1 MLLRTTEIQN
11 LFKDYSEG
19 RKIKKQPRFWYFYL
33 VFITLMFEVKGSKN
47 SIVYDIEIKNWRLLG
62 GGEGHIVL

>member
-1 MLLRTTEIQN
+1 
-11 LFKDYSEG
+11 
-19 RKIKKQPRFWYFYL
+19 
-33 VFITLMFEVKGSKN
+33 MFEVKGSKN